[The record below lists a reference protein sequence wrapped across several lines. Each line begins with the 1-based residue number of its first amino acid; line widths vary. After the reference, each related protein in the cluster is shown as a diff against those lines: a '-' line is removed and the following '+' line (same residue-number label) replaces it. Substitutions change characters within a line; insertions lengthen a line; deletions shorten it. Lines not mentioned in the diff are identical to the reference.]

1 MLQSQLGLCQWSR
14 VGWPTPRLAAK
25 TLQQRCSSPILPSYS
40 LIRLSKMISQA
51 FLVAIS
57 QSAAL
62 MQRKGPQF
70 LIRMAHTFQPYTPEE
85 EKGRSCLS
93 RTAAPLLTPLKVPHF
108 FQKFP
113 TLLIHRNH
121 LWHRTGRT
129 MYPVMAVLFNHL
141 QSHCWCTLPNH

>member
-1 MLQSQLGLCQWSR
+1 MFWVFFSD
-14 VGWPTPRLAAK
+14 
-25 TLQQRCSSPILPSYS
+25 ILMHFV
-40 LIRLSKMISQA
+40 LLLQA

-70 LIRMAHTFQPYTPEE
+70 LIRTAHTFQPYTPEE
-85 EKGRSCLS
+85 EKEHSCLS

-129 MYPVMAVLFNHL
+129 MYPVMAVLFSHL

>member
-1 MLQSQLGLCQWSR
+1 MGQFYRQEYFMYISN
-14 VGWPTPRLAAK
+14 TFNM
-25 TLQQRCSSPILPSYS
+25 ILKCFGFFFSDILMDS
-40 LIRLSKMISQA
+40 VLLLQA

-70 LIRMAHTFQPYTPEE
+70 LIRTAHTFQPYTPEE

-129 MYPVMAVLFNHL
+129 MYPVMGVLFNHL

>member
-1 MLQSQLGLCQWSR
+1 MFWVFFSD
-14 VGWPTPRLAAK
+14 
-25 TLQQRCSSPILPSYS
+25 ILMHFV
-40 LIRLSKMISQA
+40 LLLQA

-70 LIRMAHTFQPYTPEE
+70 LIRTAHTFQPYTPEE

>member
-1 MLQSQLGLCQWSR
+1 MFWVFFSD
-14 VGWPTPRLAAK
+14 
-25 TLQQRCSSPILPSYS
+25 ILMHFV
-40 LIRLSKMISQA
+40 LLLQA

-129 MYPVMAVLFNHL
+129 MYPVMGVLFNHL